1 MFVGV
6 VSVQKAVRFLCM
18 SGVLLL
24 LAACSAT
31 KFIPEGEYMLD
42 NISVRSTQKEVK
54 TAPLKGYIRQHPNS
68 RWFSLVKV
76 PMGPYALSGR
86 DTTKRI
92 NRFLQ
97 RIGEAPVVYDA
108 DLARRTQ
115 ADMEAAVVNQG
126 YLGARVSLQ
135 ERIKGRKLKLMY
147 TVEPGAR
154 YRVRT
159 VDWRIDDDSLRILL
173 TRDTASSLLRSGMPF
188 DVNVLEAE
196 RSRIYAKL
204 QNAGYYKFNKKY
216 ITYEADT
223 CVGDRQVDVT
233 LCLAAYRA
241 SATDSLRPHR
251 KYHIRRVSVV
261 DEGYLQAG
269 YQSHPKDTVSYNGYT
284 VVYDRHPNLRLS
296 RLTESVALRPGMLY
310 RERDQQQ
317 TYNRFGR
324 MGAVMSSSVKMQEV
338 HPDSNLLDSRV
349 AVNMNRPHTFS
360 LEPEGTN
367 SAGNIGAA
375 VSMGYQNR
383 NLFRGSELLN
393 VKLRGA
399 FEAIKGLE
407 GYADENYIEFSA
419 EVGITFPEFKL
430 PFLSDT
436 YRRSVQATSEIS
448 VMYDSQNRP
457 EFHRRVL
464 TGAFRYR
471 WSRFNRRL
479 VHRIDLLDLNYVF
492 MPWISETFKRD
503 YLDDADNRNAILRYN
518 YENLFIMKLG
528 YSFTYNS
535 QGSNGPASSYGTNA
549 TMFRLNVESSGNILY
564 GASKLFR
571 VQQNA
576 EHTYTLFN
584 IAYAQYV
591 RGDFD
596 YAKSFKIDERNSL
609 ALHVGLGVAYPYG
622 NSRVLPYEKRYFSG
636 GANSVRGWSVR
647 ELGPGTY
654 RGTDGRIDFINQ
666 TGDVKLDMSVEYR
679 TFLFWKL
686 HGAAFIDAG
695 NIWTIR
701 EYEEQPGGQFRFDTF
716 WRQIAVAY
724 GLGLRLNF
732 DYFILRLDG
741 GMKAVNPVY
750 THARDKYAIIH
761 PDFGRDFTFHFAV
774 GLPF

>member
-1 MFVGV
+1 M
-6 VSVQKAVRFLCM
+6 KLLLL

-24 LAACSAT
+24 LGACSAT
-31 KFIPEGEYMLD
+31 KFIPEGSYMLD
-42 NISVRSTQKEVK
+42 NISVRSVQKEVK
-54 TAPLKGYIRQHPNS
+54 TAPLKGYIRQHPNA

-86 DTTKRI
+86 DTSRRV

-97 RIGEAPVVYDA
+97 RVGEAPVVYDA
-108 DLARRTQ
+108 EQAQRTRR
-115 ADMEAAVVNQG
+115 DMESAVFNQG
-126 YLGARVSLQ
+126 YLCADVGLE
-135 ERIKGRKLKLMY
+135 ERIKGRKLKLVY
-147 TVEPGAR
+147 TINPGQR
-154 YRVRT
+154 YRIRRVER
-159 VDWRIDDDSLRILL
+159 RIDDDSLRTMLMA
-173 TRDTASSLLRSGMPF
+173 DTASSLLRGGMPF
-188 DVNVLEAE
+188 DINVLEAE
-196 RSRIYAKL
+196 RSRIYSLL
-204 QNAGYYKFNKKY
+204 QNAGYYKFNKQF

-223 CVGDRQVDVT
+223 CVGERQVDVK

-241 SATDSLRPHR
+241 SVTDTVHPHR
-251 KYHIRRVSVV
+251 RYYVRDVTLV

-269 YQSHPKDTVSYNGYT
+269 YQSMPIDTVRYRGYT
-284 VVYDRHPNLRLS
+284 IAYHRKPHLRFS
-296 RLTESVALRPGMLY
+296 RLAESTAIYPGRLY

-324 MGAVMSSSVKMQEV
+324 LGAVMSSSVKMQEV
-338 HPDSNLLDSRV
+338 HPDSALLDCRV
-349 AVNMNRPHTFS
+349 AVNMNRPYTFS

-367 SAGNIGAA
+367 SAGNLGAA
-375 VSMGYQNR
+375 VVVGYQNR
-383 NLFRGSELLN
+383 NLFRGSEVFN

-399 FEAIKGLE
+399 FEAIRGLE
-407 GYADENYIEFSA
+407 GYRDENYIEFSA
-419 EVGITFPEFKL
+419 EAGLTFPEFKL
-430 PFLSDT
+430 PFLSEA
-436 YRRSVQATSEIS
+436 YRRSVQATSEVS

-464 TGAFRYR
+464 TGALRYR

-528 YSFTYNS
+528 YSFTFNS
-535 QGSNGPASSYGTNA
+535 QGSGGPSATYGTNA
-549 TMFRLNVESSGNILY
+549 TMFRLNVESSGNLLY

-571 VQQNA
+571 VKRNA
-576 EHTYTLFN
+576 EDTYTLFN

-591 RGDFD
+591 KGDFD
-596 YAKSFKIDERNSL
+596 YAKSFRIDERNSL

-622 NSRVLPYEKRYFSG
+622 NSNILPYEKRYFSG

-666 TGDVKLDMSVEYR
+666 TGDVKLDLSVEYR

-701 EYEEQPGGQFRFDTF
+701 AYDEQPGGQFRFDTF

-741 GMKAVNPVY
+741 GMKAVNPMY
-750 THARDKYAIIH
+750 EGSRDKYAVIH
-761 PDFGRDFTFHFAV
+761 PHFRRDFTFHFAV

>member
-1 MFVGV
+1 MISVRKI
-6 VSVQKAVRFLCM
+6 VSLFIH

-31 KFIPEGEYMLD
+31 KFIPDGSYMLD
-42 NISVRSTQKEVK
+42 NISLRSSQKDVR

-86 DTTKRI
+86 DTTRRI

-108 DLARRTQ
+108 SQAARTQ
-115 ADMEAAVVNQG
+115 ADMEAAVVNMG
-126 YLGARVSLQ
+126 YLDAGVTLE
-135 ERIKGRKLKLMY
+135 ERRKGKKLKLVY
-147 TVEPGAR
+147 TIEPGER
-154 YRVRT
+154 YRVRR
-159 VDWRIDDDSLRILL
+159 VARHIDDDTLRVLL
-173 TRDTASSLLRSGMPF
+173 TGRDTASSLLRAGMPF

-196 RSRIYAKL
+196 RSRIYSLL
-204 QNAGYYKFNKKY
+204 QNSGYYKFNKEFVS
-216 ITYEADT
+216 YEADT
-223 CVGDRQVDVT
+223 CVGDRQVDLT
-233 LCLAAYRA
+233 LCLSAYRT
-241 SATDSLRPHR
+241 SAADSLQPHR
-251 KYHIRRVSVV
+251 RYSLRRVMVV

-269 YQSHPKDTVSYNGYT
+269 YQSVPTDTLRYRGRDI
-284 VVYDRHPNLRLS
+284 VYDGKPHLRFTRLS
-296 RLTESVALRPGMLY
+296 ESVALRPGALY
-310 RERDQQQ
+310 RERDVQQ
-317 TYNRFGR
+317 TYNSFGR
-324 MGAVMSSSVKMQEV
+324 LGAVMSSSVKMREV
-338 HPDSNLLDSRV
+338 HPDSALLDCRV
-349 AVNMNRPHTFS
+349 AVNMNRPYAFS

-367 SAGNIGAA
+367 SAGNLGAA
-375 VSMGYQNR
+375 VSLGYQNR
-383 NLFRGSELLN
+383 NLFRGAELLSI
-393 VKLRGA
+393 KLRGA

-407 GYADENYIEFSA
+407 GYADENYMEFSA
-419 EVGITFPEFKL
+419 EAGLTFPEFKL
-430 PFLSDT
+430 PFLSEA
-436 YRRSVQATSEIS
+436 YRRSVQAASEVS

-464 TGAFRYR
+464 TGALRYR

-479 VHRIDLLDLNYVF
+479 IHRIDLLDLNYVF

-503 YLDDADNRNAILRYN
+503 YLDDAGNRNAILRYN

-535 QGSNGPASSYGTNA
+535 QGGSGPTTTYGTDA
-549 TMFRLNVESSGNILY
+549 TQLRLRVEAAGNLLY
-564 GASKLFR
+564 GASRLFR
-571 VQQNA
+571 VERNA
-576 EHTYTLFN
+576 EDVYTLFN

-596 YAKSFKIDERNSL
+596 FSRSFRIDGRNSL
-609 ALHVGLGVAYPYG
+609 ALHAGLGVAYPYG
-622 NSRVLPYEKRYFSG
+622 NSRIMPYERRYFSG

-666 TGDVKLDMSVEYR
+666 TGDVKLDLSIEYR

-686 HGAAFIDAG
+686 HGAAFVDAG

-701 EYEEQPGGQFRFDTF
+701 EYEEQPGGQFHFSTF

-741 GMKAVNPVY
+741 GMKAVTP
-750 THARDKYAIIH
+750 TDASTREKYAIAH
-761 PDFGRDFTFHFAV
+761 PDFRRDFTFHFAV